1 MGEEKVA
8 PQAIVEEN
16 WAQGPECYSIKSLE
30 VMGGACEPVTQSC
43 CHSHCNGVM
52 GACPESGPDH
62 MEGTRGDNPR
72 PGLSTEQAWE
82 A

>member
-16 WAQGPECYSIKSLE
+16 WAQGPECYSIKNLE

-43 CHSHCNGVM
+43 CHSHCSGVM
-52 GACPESGPDH
+52 GAFLESGPDH